1 MWGMRQSCCCPPPTP
16 FSGKSC
22 RVQEKR
28 GLRSSGEHDVLIGY
42 ARDVRELLCTTDEC
56 NLFESG
62 DSPFK
67 LLREEEAGPL
77 GRGPA
82 YPPRHLHTEDG
93 AHGQTAEEQECIPM
107 RGRPWISRV

>member
-1 MWGMRQSCCCPPPTP
+1 MALYECMVCFDYFYCY
-16 FSGKSC
+16 C
-22 RVQEKR
+22 RDNKR
-28 GLRSSGEHDVLIGY
+28 AFHIGHQVLVY
-42 ARDVRELLCTTDEC
+42 AKDVRELLCTTDEC

-67 LLREEEAGPL
+67 LLREEEAGQL

-93 AHGQTAEEQECIPM
+93 AHGQTVEERECIPM
-107 RGRPWISRV
+107 RDRPWISRV